1 MHEDMAIRYSSDADV
16 DFARGMILHHQGPI
30 AMARVVLAHG
40 KDPEIRKLAAEGIKA
55 QEREK
60 ERLKRRGR

>member
-1 MHEDMAIRYSSDADV
+1 
-16 DFARGMILHHQGPI
+16 MILHHQGPI

-55 QEREK
+55 QEREINWMK